1 MSYVITIDGPAGAGK
16 SSVAKDIARE
26 LGINYLD
33 TGAIYRAI
41 ALILAQAEVNP
52 DNEEY
57 LREALSK
64 IRVELRYGKV
74 LVNDFD
80 VSGEIRTPEVD
91 ELASVYSAL
100 PVVRQALLGLQQEQ
114 EKHGSIV
121 AEGRDVGSVV
131 FPNALVKFFLTAS
144 PEARAKFFLTASPQA
159 RAKRRYLERINNGK
173 DADYDEILAAIIER
187 DKNDS
192 SRKTAPLTVPEG
204 AVYLDTSDMTEE
216 EAVKFIIEHVK
227 AEGR

>member
-1 MSYVITIDGPAGAGK
+1 MTYVITIDGPAGAGK
-16 SSVAKDIARE
+16 SSVAKAVAHR

-41 ALILAQAEVNP
+41 ALILAQAEVKP
-52 DNEEY
+52 DNDEY
-57 LREALSK
+57 LREALTK
-64 IRVELRYGKV
+64 IRVELRDGKV

-91 ELASVYSAL
+91 ELASVYSAV
-100 PVVRQALLGLQQEQ
+100 PAVREALLGLQQEQ

-121 AEGRDVGSVV
+121 AEGRDIGSVV
-131 FPNALVKFFLTAS
+131 FPDARIKFFLTAS
-144 PEARAKFFLTASPQA
+144 PEARA
-159 RAKRRYLERINNGK
+159 RRRYLERTRKGENAN
-173 DADYDEILAAIIER
+173 YDEILAAITDR

-216 EAVKFIIEHVK
+216 EAVTFILEHVK
-227 AEGR
+227 SEGNISQ

>member
-16 SSVAKDIARE
+16 SSVAKDVAGK

-41 ALILAQAEVNP
+41 ALILAEAEIRP

-64 IRVELRYGKV
+64 IRVELRDGKV
-74 LVNDFD
+74 LVNGFD
-80 VSGEIRTPEVD
+80 VSGEIRTSEVD
-91 ELASVYSAL
+91 ELASVYSAI
-100 PVVRQALLGLQQEQ
+100 PAVREALLGLQQEQ

-131 FPNALVKFFLTAS
+131 FPNAC
-144 PEARAKFFLTASPQA
+144 AKFFLTASPQA
-159 RAKRRYLERINNGK
+159 RAKRRYLERVSKGK
-173 DADYDEILAAIIER
+173 DANYDEILAAILER

-204 AVYLDTSDMTEE
+204 AVYLDTSDMTED

-227 AEGR
+227 AEER